1 MANFDEDI
9 KRITDEIL
17 SDGTVDQ
24 IIREKVTDG
33 IEKAIASSFNYG
45 KLEKAVKERV
55 EQVLV
60 PFIESYD
67 MSGYIVK
74 LDTLLT
80 EMVNKSVL
88 IDNKNLL
95 ENFKFMMEEP
105 QETDIKISDL
115 FKEYKKFVAGD
126 MEVEGREIVIE
137 DNAEYEAMDVH
148 FEFEEEGER
157 SWSSFK
163 YATIDFTVDDE
174 EQQDEL
180 NRTVRLSHWTGDRKA
195 GWEIRTEEKPSE
207 HKQERVPMV
216 DPCYY
221 CLCRS
226 CINNAESLTVNP
238 EEVPYDWHP
247 CFFCDICNNF
257 DGESPENME
266 REECHEY
273 VIDDYHARQNRKK
286 FRIVR

>member
-88 IDNKNLL
+88 TDNKNLL

-137 DNAEYEAMDVH
+137 DNVE
-148 FEFEEEGER
+148 
-157 SWSSFK
+157 
-163 YATIDFTVDDE
+163 
-174 EQQDEL
+174 
-180 NRTVRLSHWTGDRKA
+180 
-195 GWEIRTEEKPSE
+195 EEKPPE

-238 EEVPYDWHP
+238 EEVPYDWRP

-266 REECHEY
+266 REECEEY
-273 VIDDYHARQNRKK
+273 VIDDYHARKNREKL
-286 FRIVR
+286 RIVR

>member
-1 MANFDEDI
+1 MCSF
-9 KRITDEIL
+9 RIY
-17 SDGTVDQ
+17 
-24 IIREKVTDG
+24 RC
-33 IEKAIASSFNYG
+33 N
-45 KLEKAVKERV
+45 KLRCR
-55 EQVLV
+55 L
-60 PFIESYD
+60 
-67 MSGYIVK
+67 
-74 LDTLLT
+74 
-80 EMVNKSVL
+80 
-88 IDNKNLL
+88 
-95 ENFKFMMEEP
+95 
-105 QETDIKISDL
+105 
-115 FKEYKKFVAGD
+115 KKCQP
-126 MEVEGREIVIE
+126 
-137 DNAEYEAMDVH
+137 EYEDMREAREALVEAFPGSFINDND
-148 FEFEEEGER
+148 EFM
-157 SWSSFK
+157 
-163 YATIDFTVDDE
+163 YI
-174 EQQDEL
+174 
-180 NRTVRLSHWTGDRKA
+180 
-195 GWEIRTEEKPSE
+195 TEEKPPE